1 MTQRRTRSWT
11 STVDVLAPHE
21 LTEDDRT
28 LLEAAHDAAKHAYA
42 PYSGFHVGGA
52 VRLACGTIVKGS
64 NQENMAYPSGM
75 CGERV
80 AVFAAGA
87 QHPGTKMTAVAIVS
101 PSEKAIPE
109 GFMPCGGCRQ
119 VLVEAERRQDQNPE
133 DPLAGARRR
142 RDDLRERGQLDA
154 VCIRGPGVG
163 ARRGRHLTR
172 GQASLLTNNRS
183 HTFRLK
189 VWSEAP

>member
-11 STVDVLAPHE
+11 STVDVLTPHE

-87 QHPGTKMTAVAIVS
+87 QHPGQTMTTLAIVS
-101 PSEKAIPE
+101 PSMKAISE
-109 GFMPCGGCRQ
+109 AFMPCGGCRQ
-119 VLVEAERRQDQNPE
+119 VLVEAERRQE
-133 DPLAGARRR
+133 APLRILLQV
-142 RDDLRERGQLDA
+142 RDEEVMESESALNLMPFAFEAHGL
-154 VCIRGPGVG
+154 
-163 ARRGRHLTR
+163 
-172 GQASLLTNNRS
+172 GQAP
-183 HTFRLK
+183 
-189 VWSEAP
+189 SEG

>member
-119 VLVEAERRQDQNPE
+119 VLVEAERRQDQPLRILLQVRDE
-133 DPLAGARRR
+133 DVMIS
-142 RDDLRERGQLDA
+142 EKRGQLDA
-154 VCIRGPGVG
+154 VCI
-163 ARRGRHLTR
+163 
-172 GQASLLTNNRS
+172 
-183 HTFRLK
+183 
-189 VWSEAP
+189 

>member
-11 STVDVLAPHE
+11 STVDVLALHE
-21 LTEDDRT
+21 LTDDDRT

-80 AVFAAGA
+80 AVFAAG
-87 QHPGTKMTAVAIVS
+87 GR
-101 PSEKAIPE
+101 KALEDYSSQAGGAAKQITNQ
-109 GFMPCGGCRQ
+109 MP
-119 VLVEAERRQDQNPE
+119 
-133 DPLAGARRR
+133 
-142 RDDLRERGQLDA
+142 
-154 VCIRGPGVG
+154 
-163 ARRGRHLTR
+163 
-172 GQASLLTNNRS
+172 
-183 HTFRLK
+183 
-189 VWSEAP
+189 

>member
-1 MTQRRTRSWT
+1 MTKRHTRSWT
-11 STVDVLAPHE
+11 STVDVLPPHE
-21 LTEDDRT
+21 LTEEDRT
-28 LLEAAHDAAKHAYA
+28 LLEAAHEAAKHAYA

-119 VLVEAERRQDQNPE
+119 VLVEAERRQDQHLRILLQVRDE
-133 DPLAGARRR
+133 DVIIS
-142 RDDLRERGQLDA
+142 ESA
-154 VCIRGPGVG
+154 VNLMPFAFEALGLGPDVVG
-163 ARRGRHLTR
+163 I
-172 GQASLLTNNRS
+172 
-183 HTFRLK
+183 
-189 VWSEAP
+189 

>member
-1 MTQRRTRSWT
+1 MTERHTRSWT
-11 STVDVLAPHE
+11 STVDVLPAQE
-21 LTEDDRT
+21 LTEEDRT
-28 LLEAAHDAAKHAYA
+28 LLEAAHEAAKHAYA

-119 VLVEAERRQDQNPE
+119 VLVEAERRQDQHLRILLQVRDEDVMISESAVNLMPFAFEALGLGPE
-133 DPLAGARRR
+133 
-142 RDDLRERGQLDA
+142 
-154 VCIRGPGVG
+154 VVG
-163 ARRGRHLTR
+163 I
-172 GQASLLTNNRS
+172 
-183 HTFRLK
+183 
-189 VWSEAP
+189 